1 MKNFKLFLTLA
12 FCSVF
17 FHSLIS
23 EKAAKAQITSIKTNE
38 FTGVIHDSTGQFSV
52 PIGQTAFFNNVSN
65 ITNNIP
71 RISCQAT
78 GSQDQSEFIVTGS
91 GGLPPNPSES
101 LRSSAVATNL
111 TISQPNQNTTQSK
124 PIVEA
129 QSWIVNE
136 HGNVVLTANAN
147 TANPA
152 GNFLPPAGC
161 SQ

>member
-23 EKAAKAQITSIKTNE
+23 EKAAKAQII
-38 FTGVIHDSTGQFSV
+38 FIDSFHVGQN
-52 PIGQTAFFNNVSN
+52 TFFKDVSKNV
-65 ITNNIP
+65 NNISQ
-71 RISCQAT
+71 ISCQAT

-101 LRSSAVATNL
+101 LRSSAIATDS
-111 TISQPNQNTTQSK
+111 TTSQSNQNTTQSQRN
-124 PIVEA
+124 IEA
-129 QSWIVNE
+129 QGWIINE
-136 HGNVVLTANAN
+136 RGHVVLTANAN
-147 TANPA
+147 TAA
-152 GNFLPPAGC
+152 NFLPSASGC